1 MRKFFLIVLSL
12 FLFYMPAYAAK
23 IPAEVKKILDESFY
37 GKEEI
42 RFDGLITLPDS
53 TVYLPLYPA
62 RIKKPESVVIKQ
74 TYPVNKKLK
83 DLPEIV
89 IFNNDFV
96 LMKVIK
102 DKDGNRTF
110 ANPNPMPIE
119 VKTGLLPQDLLV
131 PKGLIVPESM
141 KTVIGSLKIQT
152 KEDPG
157 LRVKSDIT
165 EHLNPV
171 VIKSYNKNL
180 VKEVSEL
187 KNKNLY
193 IATCYSKN
201 IQVVEGENSTPKYA
215 LTQKSIPID
224 MKLSYDSKY
233 LLVTVYNS
241 NYVDVISLKDE
252 QIIKRIELQSQP
264 EEIIVDNYEKKAYV
278 SSPSD
283 SSIYVIDLKTMLLK
297 QKIKVNGMCERLYL
311 TDDSTKLFYH
321 DKNTGIIWVIDIYD
335 DYKISEIGT
344 FPNVSKIVFTQN
356 KVYML
361 SRTQNKLA
369 IVDYVTK
376 GLLQELDVPKTPID
390 MIVHKNNL
398 VILGGSANEV
408 MILDTKD
415 DVVISRISLNTNG
428 FATTLTPVKNTDIV
442 LVTDT
447 KVGKYCVLNVSKKLI
462 TKTNN
467 LFIPVS
473 RMVIIDK
480 KYGSNN
486 K

>member
-1 MRKFFLIVLSL
+1 MRKFLLIVISL
-12 FLFYMPAYAAK
+12 FIFTLPSFAAK
-23 IPAEVKKILDESFY
+23 IPNDVKRILDENFY
-37 GKEEI
+37 NKEDI

-53 TVYLPLYPA
+53 TIYLPLYPA
-62 RIKKPESVVIKQ
+62 RIKKPEVVSIKQ
-74 TYPVNKKLK
+74 TYPANKSLK
-83 DLPEIV
+83 DLPDIV

-102 DKDGNRTF
+102 DKDGNKTF
-110 ANPNPMPIE
+110 ANPDPMPIE

-131 PKGLIVPESM
+131 PKGLVVPECM

-152 KEDPG
+152 KEDTG
-157 LRVKSDIT
+157 LRVKSEIT

-171 VIKSYNKNL
+171 VIKSHNKNL

-187 KNKNLY
+187 KNKLLY

-224 MKLSYDSKY
+224 MKLSPDNKY
-233 LLVTVYNS
+233 LLVTTYNN

-264 EEIIVDNYEKKAYV
+264 EEILVDSYEKKAYV
-278 SSPSD
+278 SSPLE

-311 TDDSTKLFYH
+311 TDDSTKLFYN
-321 DKNTGIIWVIDIYD
+321 DKNTGIVWVIDIYG
-335 DYKISEIGT
+335 DYTISEMGT
-344 FPNVSKIVFTQN
+344 FPCVSKIVFTQN

-361 SRTQNKLA
+361 SRSKNKLA
-369 IVDYVTK
+369 VVDYVTR
-376 GLLQELDVPKTPID
+376 GLIQELDVPKTPVD

-398 VILGGSANEV
+398 VILGGNANEV
-408 MILDTKD
+408 WILDTKD
-415 DVVISRISLNTNG
+415 DVVVAKMDLHTQG
-428 FATTLTPVKNTDIV
+428 FSTTLTPIKNTDIV

-447 KVGKYCVLNVSKKLI
+447 KVGKYCVINVSKKLI

-473 RMVIIDK
+473 RMVVIDK
-480 KYGSNN
+480 KYGSSN